1 MTFVVYSKR
10 LCPYCDNI
18 VKILNELS
26 ISKGYSVIVYELNT
40 DFNKD
45 QFLSEFGEGSTFPQ
59 ILLNDKHLGG
69 CLDTVK
75 YLRDKTYL

>member
-75 YLRDKTYL
+75 YLRDKNYL

>member
-69 CLDTVK
+69 V
-75 YLRDKTYL
+75 